1 MYQLNNL
8 IFCFI
13 AIISLLIISFSL
25 NVDLISLLVDSN
37 IFIDQSFLY
46 LLFLVILCIKLR
58 FYDKKKFNIFSN

>member
-13 AIISLLIISFSL
+13 AIISLLIISLSL
-25 NVDLISLLVDSN
+25 NVDLISLSVDSN

>member
-13 AIISLLIISFSL
+13 AIISLLIISLSL
-25 NVDLISLLVDSN
+25 NVYLISLSVDSN

>member
-25 NVDLISLLVDSN
+25 NVDLISLSVDSN